1 VIFRLL
7 DNTLTDFGKDII
19 PQAIRTQRVFSSVFQ
34 GYWEDIGTI
43 RAFFEAN
50 LDVTNELPRFNFF
63 DMAAPIFSR
72 PRFLPGSKI
81 NGAQIDHA
89 VISDGCIINRAV
101 IAHSIVGLRCFVGSG
116 TLLNR
121 TILLGSDYYES
132 LNSIVEHE
140 KAGKPRIGVG
150 VNTRIENT
158 IVDKNARIGDNVVI
172 SPAGKPENVDHPDY
186 YIRDGI
192 VIIPKSGVIPHGTVI

>member
-1 VIFRLL
+1 LS
-7 DNTLTDFGKDII
+7 DFGRDII
-19 PQAIRTQRVFSSVFQ
+19 PNAISNYRDFSYVFQ

-63 DMAAPIFSR
+63 DMSAPIFSR

-89 VISDGCIINRAV
+89 VISDGCILNRAV
-101 IAHSIVGLRCFVGSG
+101 ILHSIVGVRSFVGPG
-116 TLLNR
+116 TILNR
-121 TILLGSDYYES
+121 AILLGSDFYES
-132 LNSIVEHE
+132 LESITEHE
-140 KAGKPRIGVG
+140 KAGQPRIGIG
-150 VNTRIENT
+150 SNCRIENT
-158 IVDKNARIGDNVVI
+158 IVDKNARIGNNVMI
-172 SPAGKPENVDHPDY
+172 SPAGKPENVDDKNF

-192 VIIPKSGVIPHGTVI
+192 VIIPKNGVLPHGTVI